1 MYEPG
6 QIQQLMWSELE
17 LIKCMRK
24 RIFSDGLGPGCW
36 QADLVLFVYFQTG
49 CIPSDHNTFCG
60 AMDTARDGGALLQ
73 PRGSLMNH
81 KEQFDCELRV
91 CPAATVVN
99 LISKDIDAIQSGDC
113 ELCDLFFPN
122 LFWCEHPAPEVCDA
136 LLNAEALHIY
146 VAHILT
152 DSALD
157 YERRFIAES
166 VHNAKNFPTMTA
178 VLELIE
184 LAKQGI

>member
-1 MYEPG
+1 MLKESRSKVYKV
-6 QIQQLMWSELE
+6 LT
-17 LIKCMRK
+17 
-24 RIFSDGLGPGCW
+24 DLGIVFEVFEHPP
-36 QADLVLFVYFQTG
+36 L
-49 CIPSDHNTFCG
+49 
-60 AMDTARDGGALLQ
+60 DTIEIAQ
-73 PRGSLMNH
+73 
-81 KEQFDCELRV
+81 EYW
-91 CPAATVVN
+91 
-99 LISKDIDAIQSGDC
+99 KDIDAIQSGDC

-166 VHNAKNFPTMTA
+166 VHNAKNFPSMTA